1 VIILYSK
8 KDLLRLFFPAFVEIF
23 LSTAIGVVNTMM
35 VSGVGDYAVSGV
47 AIVDSINFV
56 AMNLFM
62 AVSTGATVV
71 IAQNLGSGNKSD
83 ASKTSAQS
91 ITTVI
96 LLSLI
101 SGLGLFLFGG
111 QIINLLF
118 GNAEQAVKSAAK
130 TYLVCSA
137 ISYPLLGT
145 FNIFTGILR
154 ANNNF
159 RASMLAAV
167 ASNIVNFLVGAL
179 CIFHFHLGVLGAGI
193 GLIFARLFGTFVLAH
208 PLFRSPKI
216 LISKLSYK
224 INLKILKPVLYIGIP
239 AGLDS
244 LVFNGGKLLVQ
255 TLVSSLGTAS
265 LAANSIASS
274 MNSIINIPGSAIAIV
289 SVTVIGC
296 YAGAGLKEDIK
307 KMINKLTLYSMI
319 LLGGVSLVVL
329 PFASHFLRL
338 YSPKEDVLQ
347 MALHITYL
355 TLACIPIFWSAAFI
369 VPACLRS
376 TGDVVYITVISI
388 LSMWIIRVLGGYLL
402 IRYTSLGLMGIWI
415 AWCFDWV
422 TRGVPFYGRVLSR
435 RYEKHLPQIKTDCS
449 L

>member
-1 VIILYSK
+1 MIILYSR
-8 KDLLRLFFPAFVEIF
+8 KDLLRLFFPAFVEIL

-35 VSGVGDYAVSGV
+35 VSGLGDYAVSAV
-47 AIVDSINFV
+47 SIVDSINFV

-71 IAQNLGSGNKSD
+71 IAQHLGAGNEKD
-83 ASKTSAQS
+83 ASKTAAQS

-96 LLSLI
+96 MLSLLT
-101 SGLGLFLFGG
+101 GLGLYFFNGEIINFLFGNTE
-111 QIINLLF
+111 QI
-118 GNAEQAVKSAAK
+118 VKSAAR

-137 ISYPLLGT
+137 ISYPLLGA

-159 RASMLAAV
+159 RTSMVAAV
-167 ASNIVNFLVGAL
+167 ASNIVNFLVGAI
-179 CIFHFHLGVLGAGI
+179 CIFYFHFGVLGAGI
-193 GLIFARLFGTFVLAH
+193 GLICARFFGTLILIR
-208 PLFRSPKI
+208 PIFRSPKI

-224 INLKILKPVLYIGIP
+224 IAFKILKPVLYIGIP

-255 TLVSSLGTAS
+255 KLVASLGTSS
-265 LAANSIASS
+265 LAANGIANS
-274 MNSIINIPGSAIAIV
+274 MNTIINIPGNAIAIV
-289 SVTVIGC
+289 AVTVIGC
-296 YAGAGLKEDIK
+296 YAGAGLKEDLR

-319 LLGGVSLVVL
+319 LLGGVSLIFL

-338 YSPKEDVLQ
+338 YSPTEEVLQ

-369 VPACLRS
+369 MPACLRS

-388 LSMWIIRVLGGYLL
+388 LSMWLIRVLGGYLL

-422 TRGVPFYGRVLSR
+422 TRGVPFYIRVLSR
-435 RYEKHLPQIKTDCS
+435 KYEKYLPKPET
-449 L
+449 